1 MNGELKAS
9 EQWLRAE
16 DQGCF
21 DERVARLE
29 WLAHKAPRRQHWL
42 FFGGWLNHQLFEETR
57 YCFVYGQFLSRAIL
71 GFAFVER
78 TLAAMFYASG
88 RDNLERANSKKLF
101 QAAQDEGWISEEEFD
116 HFEKVR
122 KLRNPLTHFRTP
134 MHEELPESRAFHRES
149 EPLEVVEADARQIL
163 EAGFRLVERNAAG

>member
-16 DQGCF
+16 DKDCF

-29 WLAHKAPRRQHWL
+29 WLAHKAPRRRHWL
-42 FFGGWLNHQLFEETR
+42 FFGGWLNQQLFEEAR
-57 YCFVYGQFLSRAIL
+57 YCFVYGQFLSSAIL

-88 RDNLERANSKKLF
+88 RDDLERSTSKRLF
-101 QAAQDEGWISEEEFD
+101 QEARDEGWMNEELD
-116 HFEKVR
+116 LFEEAR

-134 MHEELPESRAFHRES
+134 MHKELPEYRAFHRES
-149 EPLEVVEADARQIL
+149 EPHEVVETDARHIL
-163 EAGFRLVERNAAG
+163 EVAFRLVERNAAG